1 MLLIENIAELEDL
14 SEQLIAFEE
23 RIVDLAD
30 RVGLSLNDFHCDHIS
45 VRCNHISTAERWR
58 KGFMKCGLLLSEK
71 EVNGRPIC
79 LFDLNRPIIVVA
91 KQVDCIELPY
101 PGAKV
106 YPHEG
111 WEHIELVV
119 PGEVETFH
127 QNALAL
133 LSDKGLTTPGIEIKC
148 SNPKAEGEKLNNP
161 TLAVSNGVVTI
172 KLHPYSIRKIIAGE
186 LH

>member
-14 SEQLIAFEE
+14 SAQLIEFEE
-23 RIVDLAD
+23 QIINLAD
-30 RVGLSLNDFHCDHIS
+30 MVGLSLNDFHCDHIS

-71 EVNGRPIC
+71 EINGRPIC
-79 LFDLNRPIIVVA
+79 LFDLDQPIIVLA
-91 KQVDCIELPY
+91 KPVDCIELPY
-101 PGAKV
+101 PGSKV

-119 PGEVETFH
+119 PGDPEFFH

-133 LSDKGLTTPGIEIKC
+133 LSDRGLVTPGIDIKF
-148 SNPKAEGEKLNNP
+148 SNPKAEGEKLANL
-161 TLAVSNGVVTI
+161 TLAISNGAVTI
-172 KLHPYSIRKIIAGE
+172 KLHPYSIRKVIANE